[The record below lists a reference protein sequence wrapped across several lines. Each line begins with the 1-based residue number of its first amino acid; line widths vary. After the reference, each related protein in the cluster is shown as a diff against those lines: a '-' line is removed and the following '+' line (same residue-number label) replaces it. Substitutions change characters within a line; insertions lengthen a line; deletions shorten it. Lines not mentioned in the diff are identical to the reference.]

1 MTPSLTPTPLPTS
14 TQKQYYSEEIPLEE
28 PLWRHPTDPKALLS
42 EDEEDRIM
50 AAHAPP
56 SDWPPRGEIQFSHV
70 SMRYRDGPLVLKGLS
85 AVCLA
90 ESKVGIAGRTGSG
103 KSSLMVSLFRMSPIE
118 GAEEDGVATR
128 GDKEKPGCITIDGV
142 DIGKL
147 PLQSL
152 RSKLGIVPQDPV
164 MFSASLR
171 YNLDPFN
178 KYTDEQVWDV
188 LDSVQLKEKVGSLEG
203 KLDFSVSEG
212 GENFSTGERQL
223 INLARVLLRQPRVLV
238 LDEAT
243 ASIDNET
250 DQLISIMIK
259 TRFKNCTVLTIAHRL
274 GSIIDRSV
282 IQCAACRLWCVW
294 GTYDTTTL
302 RPHLFLPPSLPF
314 FFLSPSCAR
323 SDKIMVLDKGLLAE
337 HAPPQKLLE
346 NSTGL
351 FATLWAQYL
360 QSHADNDKN
369 EGKH

>member
-1 MTPSLTPTPLPTS
+1 
-14 TQKQYYSEEIPLEE
+14 
-28 PLWRHPTDPKALLS
+28 
-42 EDEEDRIM
+42 M

-56 SDWPPRGEIQFSHV
+56 PDWPPRGDIEFSNV
-70 SMRYRDGPLVLKGLS
+70 SMRYRDGPLVLNGLS

-118 GAEEDGVATR
+118 GAEDNGATPG

-147 PLQSL
+147 PLQCL

-178 KYTDEQVWDV
+178 KYSDEQIWYV
-188 LDSVQLKEKVGSLEG
+188 LDSVQLKEKVGGLEG
-203 KLDFSVSEG
+203 KLNFGVSEG

-250 DQLISIMIK
+250 DQLINKMIK

-282 IQCAACRLWCVW
+282 SQFVGVQCAACGVVWSGWSGVFAGPLISPFSSLPLFSSRPLALAATRSWCS
-294 GTYDTTTL
+294 TRAFSPSTL
-302 RPHLFLPPSLPF
+302 RRRSCWRTPQVCLRLSGRSTCSLTRRTTRTRARPRPS
-314 FFLSPSCAR
+314 
-323 SDKIMVLDKGLLAE
+323 SDRVG
-337 HAPPQKLLE
+337 KL
-346 NSTGL
+346 T
-351 FATLWAQYL
+351 
-360 QSHADNDKN
+360 
-369 EGKH
+369 